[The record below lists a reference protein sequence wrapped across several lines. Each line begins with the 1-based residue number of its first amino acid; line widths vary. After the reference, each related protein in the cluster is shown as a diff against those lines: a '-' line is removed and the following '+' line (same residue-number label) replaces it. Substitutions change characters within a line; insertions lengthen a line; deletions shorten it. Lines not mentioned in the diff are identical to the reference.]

1 MIKVNLD
8 IDTEKKKVAIS
19 HSDSGKDVCDYHSI
33 NEIATYLC
41 NYMYEYFE
49 ELNYNYLFELS
60 NNDKFYIDE
69 YEEKIYIKSYDEN
82 EEQQKNE
89 EISLCLVPLEGIILL
104 RLEKTDTEM
113 TDCSIEGHYYLR
125 KLIETLKEE
134 NDLSKWQN
142 GIDKYKKYCDEK
154 NITNKELNEKYV
166 LTIPDVFDEEREMER

>member
-8 IDTEKKKVAIS
+8 IDTEKKEVAIS
-19 HSDSGKDVCDYHSI
+19 HSDSGKDICHYHSI

-69 YEEKIYIKSYDEN
+69 YDEKIYIKSYDED
-82 EEQQKNE
+82 EGQQKNE

-113 TDCSIEGHYYLR
+113 TDCSLEGHYYLR

-134 NDLSKWQN
+134 NNLSKWEN
-142 GIDKYKKYCDEK
+142 GIEKYKKYCKEN
-154 NITNKELNEKYV
+154 NITNKDLNEKYTV
-166 LTIPDVFDEEREMER
+166 PIPDIFDEENKLER